1 MQKKKVLF
9 FIYQMGAGGA
19 ARTFLNILNNIDR
32 AKFTPILV
40 TLDYN
45 GGYETY
51 IKDDVKIIKLP
62 TKRLRSAI
70 LPLAKTIRKEKVDIV
85 FSTIP
90 NYNVIAILGTIL
102 SFSRAKNVVRE
113 AAFLGGSLRENIK
126 LRVVG
131 KLYKHADRVV
141 ALSKGVQDNIINRYK
156 VNPKK
161 ISVIY
166 NPVDVDGIQ
175 RLARQDDIRAEDKEI
190 LKRASKIVVTAGRLV
205 ADKDHRT
212 LINAFS
218 KVQSRINDAHLVIL
232 GEGILE
238 EELKQLVRKLELE
251 EYVHFFG
258 FQKNPYAYFQAA
270 DLFVLSSVR
279 EGFGHVLAEALSTG
293 TPIVSTDARPGA
305 SEVLDYGVYGEMCP
319 RSDSVKLADK
329 ICSMLL
335 LSDEEQRDIVEK
347 GIERANHF
355 HVDKIVRQYENMFL
369 HILEEKHS

>member
-19 ARTFLNILNNIDR
+19 ARTFLNIINNIDR
-32 AKFTPILV
+32 TKFTPILV

-45 GGYETY
+45 GSYETY
-51 IKDDVKIIKLP
+51 IKDDIKVIKLP

-70 LPLAKTIRKEKVDIV
+70 FPLAKVVRKEKVDIV

-90 NYNVIAILGTIL
+90 NYNIIAILGTML

-113 AAFLGGSLRENIK
+113 AAWLGGSLRENIK

-131 KLYKHADRVV
+131 KLYTRADRVI
-141 ALSKGVQDNIINRYK
+141 ALSKGVRENIISRYR
-156 VNPKK
+156 VNPEK

-166 NPVDVDGIQ
+166 NPVDVEGIQ
-175 RLARQDDIRAEDKEI
+175 SLARQNDILAAHKNA
-190 LKRASKIVVTAGRLV
+190 LKHAGKVVATAGRLV
-205 ADKDHRT
+205 PDKDHRT
-212 LINAFS
+212 LIEAFS
-218 KVQSRINDAHLVIL
+218 EVQHQISDAHLVIL
-232 GEGILE
+232 GEGFLE
-238 EELKQLVRKLELE
+238 NELKQLAQTLGIEHH
-251 EYVHFFG
+251 VHFFG
-258 FQKNPYAYFQAA
+258 FQQNPYAYFQSA
-270 DLFVLSSVR
+270 DLFVLSSTR

-305 SEVLDYGVYGEMCP
+305 SEVLDYGQYGEICP
-319 RSDSVKLADK
+319 PSDVVKLADK

-335 LSDEEQRDIVEK
+335 LSDGERSRIAEK

-355 HVDKIVRQYENMFL
+355 HVDEIVKQYESMFL
-369 HILEEKHS
+369 DILEEKY